1 MNGQALGIHHVTA
14 IAADPQR
21 NLDFYAGLLGL
32 RFVKRTVNFDDPST
46 YHFYFGDERGSPG
59 TILTF
64 FPWPGARRG
73 KVGAGQ
79 VGATAFAV
87 PVGSLDFW
95 RDRLRGYGVRPVE
108 EGSRFGEAVISFEDP
123 DGLRLELIAAA
134 WAGSVA
140 GWQDGPVPAGMAVRG
155 FHSVT
160 LWERNSAPTATVLT
174 GPLGFEPAG
183 SEGMRY
189 RFAAMAPGIGGAV
202 DLLVV
207 PAELTGS
214 SGAGTVHHVAWRAAD
229 DAGQLALR
237 TAVLQHGL
245 QPTPVIDRNYFHS
258 IYFREP
264 GGVLF
269 EIATDNPGFAID
281 EPAAHLGEKLMLP
294 EQYQGDRAAL
304 EAILPP
310 LAVPGSPSRAEV
322 LS

>member
-1 MNGQALGIHHVTA
+1 MNRQALGIHHITA

-46 YHFYFGDERGSPG
+46 YHFYFGDEQGAPG

-73 KVGAGQ
+73 RVGPGQ

-87 PVGSLDFW
+87 PAGSLDFW
-95 RDRLRGYGVRPVE
+95 RDRLRGQGVRPAD

-134 WAGSVA
+134 WAGGVA
-140 GWQDGPVPAGMAVRG
+140 GWQDGPVPAAMAVRG

-160 LWERNSAPTATVLT
+160 LWVRDDGPTASVLT

-183 SEGMRY
+183 SEAMRH
-189 RFAAMAPGIGGAV
+189 RFTAVAPGVGGTV

-207 PAELTGS
+207 PTELAGS

-229 DAGQLALR
+229 DAGQLELR
-237 TAVLQHGL
+237 TAVLRHGL
-245 QPTPVIDRNYFHS
+245 DPTPVIDRTYFHS

-294 EQYQGDRAAL
+294 EQFEGDRAAL
-304 EAILPP
+304 EALLPP
-310 LAVPGSPSRAEV
+310 LVVPGALSRAEV